1 MEAKLAV
8 LVGCNYRTNN
18 RKIRELRGCVNDV
31 RSMHQTLITR
41 FGFNPSTIEMM
52 TDDPDSK
59 KMPTGEKIKAA
70 LERMFD
76 QAKPGDV
83 LLFYFAGH
91 GTKIPAIFPFTDKPE
106 SAIVPLDLNFITRA
120 DFRKLVNRLP
130 KGATF
135 MFLADSC
142 YSGGLMDQEKEQ
154 TGPGHRQINQAGAE
168 PIPRMIPF
176 ETILSQLSSMAGLNT
191 LDIGVLMV
199 NMFGANAPAMF
210 GANALGANAPAMF
223 GANAPAMF
231 GIPPNQFPQPL
242 KHGHGVLISGCEPN
256 ENSCEGEIDGK
267 FHGLFSYGVQ
277 KALKEHPDPITNKQL
292 VLRIQQIVGK
302 LYSKQHPCLYC
313 SDKDAHA
320 LFL

>member
-1 MEAKLAV
+1 MKAKLAV
-8 LVGCNYRTNN
+8 LVGCNYSNSTH
-18 RKIRELRGCVNDV
+18 ELRGCINDV
-31 RSMHQTLITR
+31 HSMHHTLRTR
-41 FGFNPSTIEMM
+41 FKFNPRRIETM
-52 TDDPDSK
+52 TDDPHSK
-59 KMPTGEKIKAA
+59 KKPTGENIKAA
-70 LERMFD
+70 LKRMFD

-83 LLFYFAGH
+83 LHFYFAGH
-91 GTKIPAIFPFTDKPE
+91 GTLIPAEVALTDKPE
-106 SAIVPLDLNFITRA
+106 SAIVPSDHNFITRA
-120 DFRKLVNRLP
+120 DFQQLVNRLP

-135 MFLADSC
+135 MFLADTC

-154 TGPGHRQINQAGAE
+154 IGPGPRNGNHVGAE
-168 PIPRMIPF
+168 PTPRMIPF
-176 ETILSQLSSMAGLNT
+176 ETVLSQLAPMADLDDQ
-191 LDIGVLMV
+191 DIGGLMV

-210 GANALGANAPAMF
+210 GANAPAMF

-231 GIPPNQFPQPL
+231 GIPPNQFPPPL